1 MPYPEQHNVWDSG
14 WAGAWFSVVSHGHRS
29 RGDGGIVTTTRYRYS
44 TPGLILSP
52 LLAAERT
59 SHLHNVDLD
68 YGYRSFISK
77 ELRPLF
83 LPFCFS
89 YALNRQ
95 SLYCLI
101 SFSYQGLD
109 KSKIHK
115 WLYLDGTVSA
125 SIFWCYPI
133 LPPKPALKWTWK
145 LRQNIWHQVDPV
157 AGKITMQQ

>member
-1 MPYPEQHNVWDSG
+1 MSG
-14 WAGAWFSVVSHGHRS
+14 TQLGLEPDLASCHM
-29 RGDGGIVTTTRYRYS
+29 DTD
-44 TPGLILSP
+44 PGEMEALSP
-52 LLAAERT
+52 PLDTLHQGWSYL

-68 YGYRSFISK
+68 CGYRSFISK

-95 SLYCLI
+95 SLCCLI
-101 SFSYQGLD
+101 SFSYHGLD
-109 KSKIHK
+109 KSKIHD
-115 WLYLDGTVSA
+115 WLYLYGTLSA

-133 LPPKPALKWTWK
+133 LPPKQVLKWTWK

-157 AGKITMQQ
+157 AGKITIQQ